1 MSTAR
6 FRSIRLLP
14 VAGLALAIF
23 LGGGA
28 SPSSADDS
36 DIFRFRATPN
46 VLIIVDD
53 SGSMARTYGGTEV
66 GDLDGQTRAAF
77 GGTGTQTSSRVDVAY
92 RVLYQLL
99 NGDNTVPAGLASP
112 YPTQRSHVSPVTAGT
127 DGEKF
132 NLNLTRAD
140 EDAVKLRLGL
150 MIYGPSVTWPSS
162 GSPTFSNIT
171 VPVQINGTDN
181 NLPPFNTS
189 FSSFWNTGI
198 KNNLTPGNNPTPMA
212 RSLEAARRRYFPIAA
227 AGDGSTACR
236 KKFVVL
242 ITDGEDTNAS
252 GGSGNVPKYYG
263 PGGSQP
269 DQTTDTNY
277 GKLGANFNAN
287 GYAGSTNTGQIARN
301 TESISQA
308 KLLADDNVILFVVG
322 IGMKRDGAGNDV
334 PHLKVLRQVLRRMAE
349 QRNIDLTSAEYSTV
363 ASSGDNTAI
372 GAGKAFFA
380 DDATELLAA
389 LQQAFD
395 TIVIQAYSFTAP
407 VVPAVRTT
415 DSNRLYLS
423 TFRPDNPPE
432 TFWEGACKSINLNAD
447 GSVPSDLDAAKNW
460 DAGTGLN
467 SLDSA
472 NRNYSANPRKVY
484 TASVSGS
491 TWTREAFSTSNGWLD
506 NNVLSVPSAEKNN
519 LIDEIVLRS
528 SRPKRLGDIYHST
541 PVVVGAPSQF
551 FSAPGFSSA
560 VGAVDS
566 FRQANA
572 QRQRVIYAGSNDGML
587 HGFNAGTW
595 DTSATPKSYN
605 AGTGEELFAYIPKN
619 LLPVLKNMKVT
630 TTSTH
635 QYMVDSSPKAA
646 DVWLDRNANN
656 VIETPEWKTVIV
668 TGERKGGRGLF
679 ALDITSPQYL
689 GSSNYPVP
697 LWEIDDTVLANLGQT
712 WSEPLIG
719 RVKIREGLVDKDRWV
734 AFVGGGYWPNTTL
747 SANAASGAT
756 SISVVDSTGFPS
768 SGTGIL
774 SIGTGGGITF
784 GSASTTSIAG
794 IPASGSGSITTS
806 HSSGEIVSYSSIGRG
821 FYVVDILLGKV
832 IWKLEASS
840 ASDNAVRYP
849 MTSSPA
855 GVDSDSDGYL
865 NYVYITDLGG
875 QLWRFD
881 VGVPGTFD
889 NTTNLV
895 TAGWSG
901 KRIFSAPTAIPQRA
915 FNKVEVGFD
924 AGFNRWIFFGT
935 GEREKPENPGTGRF
949 YAIRDGN
956 PSSPYTESDLSNFTS
971 VIANTDNTVTGTVT
985 PTQNGW
991 FAVMPNTNEKIL
1003 SDAVLFN
1010 DVLFFTTF
1018 KSETTNL
1025 CGGGGDARLYGLRTS
1040 LAASTGTSNMS
1051 AGAGGL
1057 LPASGTARVRSRLL
1071 DSGGIPS
1078 SPVVSMSVSGAANLY
1093 VGTTNAAR
1101 VQSFTIDSPTTFKR
1115 LRRWKETIGQ

>member
-1 MSTAR
+1 MSNAR

-28 SPSSADDS
+28 PPSSADDS

-46 VLIIVDD
+46 VLVIVDD
-53 SGSMARTYGGTEV
+53 SGSMGRTPGGTNV
-66 GDLDGQTRAAF
+66 GDLDGVTDAGLTA
-77 GGTGTQTSSRVDVAY
+77 GTSTRVDVAY

-99 NGDNTVPAGLASP
+99 NGDNTVPVGLASP
-112 YPTQRSHVSPVTAGT
+112 FPTQRSHVSPDGSGT
-127 DGEKF
+127 DGLKY
-132 NLNLTRAD
+132 NQNLTRAD

-150 MIYGPSVTWPSS
+150 MIYGPNVTWPGS
-162 GSPTFSNIT
+162 GTPTFQYIS
-171 VPVQINGTDN
+171 VPVQINGADN

-189 FSSFWNTGI
+189 YSSFWTSI
-198 KNNLTPGNNPTPMA
+198 KNNLIVGNNPTPMA
-212 RSLEAARRRYFPIAA
+212 RSLEAARTRYFPIAA
-227 AGDGSTACR
+227 TSDGSTACR
-236 KKFVVL
+236 RKFVVL
-242 ITDGEDTNAS
+242 ITDGEDTIAS
-252 GGSGNVPKYYG
+252 GGTGTVPKYYG
-263 PGGSQP
+263 PSGAQP
-269 DQTTDTNY
+269 DATGDTNY
-277 GKLGANFNAN
+277 GKLANFNAN
-287 GYAGSTNTGQIARN
+287 GYPGSANTGQIARN

-308 KLLADDNVILFVVG
+308 KRLGDDNVTLFVVG
-322 IGMKRDGAGNDV
+322 IGMKRDAALNDV

-432 TFWEGACKSINLNAD
+432 TFWEGACKSINLNTD
-447 GSVPSDLDAAKNW
+447 GSIPSDLDAAMNW
-460 DAGTGLN
+460 DAGTKV
-467 SLDSA
+467 DST
-472 NRNYSANPRKVY
+472 NRNYSTNPRKVY

-491 TWTREAFSTSNGWLD
+491 TWTRQNFSTSNSWLD

-519 LIDEIVLRS
+519 LVDTIVLRS
-528 SRPKRLGDIYHST
+528 SRTKRLGDIYHST
-541 PVVVGAPSQF
+541 PVVVGAPSLF

-560 VGAVDS
+560 VGTVDS
-566 FRQANA
+566 FRQANG

-595 DTSATPKSYN
+595 DTSATPKRYN
-605 AGTGEELFAYIPKN
+605 AGTGEELFAYIPNN
-619 LLPVLKNMKVT
+619 LLPSLTNMKVT

-646 DVWLDRNANN
+646 DVWLDSNANN
-656 VIETPEWKTVIV
+656 VIETSEWKTVIV

-679 ALDITSPQYL
+679 ALDVTSPQNL

-697 LWEIDDTVLANLGQT
+697 LWEITNSTVSNFGQT

-719 RVKIREGLVDKDRWV
+719 RVKIQEGSTVKDRWV
-734 AFVGGGYWPNTTL
+734 AFVGGGYWYNTTL
-747 SANAASGAT
+747 SANVAAGAT

-768 SGTGIL
+768 SGTGL

-794 IPASGSGSITTS
+794 IPSSGAGRITTP
-806 HSSGEIVSYSSIGRG
+806 HSLGEIVSYSSIGRG
-821 FYVVDILLGKV
+821 FYVVDILLGKI

-840 ASDNAVRYP
+840 ASDNAVQYP

-865 NYVYITDLGG
+865 NYVYIADLGG

-881 VGVPGTFD
+881 VGPPGTFD

-901 KRIFSAPTAIPQRA
+901 KRIFTAPTAIPQRA
-915 FNKVEVGFD
+915 FNKAEVGFD
-924 AGFNRWIFFGT
+924 AAFNRWIFFGT
-935 GEREKPENPGTGRF
+935 GDREKPENSGTGRF

-956 PSSPYTESDLSNFTS
+956 PSSPYTESNLSDFTS
-971 VIANTDNTVTGTVT
+971 VIANADSTVTGTVAVA

-1003 SDAVLFN
+1003 SDPVLFN

-1025 CGGGGDARLYGLRTS
+1025 CGGGGDARLYGIRTS
-1040 LAASTGTSNMS
+1040 LAASTGTTSMS

-1101 VQSFTIDSPTTFKR
+1101 VQSFTIDAPTTFKR
-1115 LRRWKETIGQ
+1115 LRKWKETIGQ

>member
-1 MSTAR
+1 MSNAR
-6 FRSIRLLP
+6 IRPIRLLP
-14 VAGLALAIF
+14 VAGFALAIL

-28 SPSSADDS
+28 PPSSADDS

-46 VLIIVDD
+46 VLLIVDD

-66 GDLDGQTRAAF
+66 GDLDGSTRAAF

-99 NGDNTVPAGLASP
+99 NGDGSAPGGSLTSP
-112 YPTQRSHVSPVTAGT
+112 FPTQRGHVDNSAGT
-127 DGEKF
+127 TDESY
-132 NLNLTRAD
+132 NNNLTRAD

-150 MIYGPSVTWPSS
+150 MIYGPNVIWPGS
-162 GSPTFSNIT
+162 GSPTYQYIR
-171 VPVQINGTDN
+171 VPVQIIGTDN

-189 FSSFWNTGI
+189 YSSFWNTGI
-198 KNNLTPGNNPTPMA
+198 KGNLTPGNNPTPMA

-227 AGDGSTACR
+227 TGDGSTACR
-236 KKFVVL
+236 KQFVVL
-242 ITDGEDTNAS
+242 ITDGEDTIAS
-252 GGSGNVPKYYG
+252 GGSGVVPKYYG
-263 PGGSQP
+263 SGGSQP
-269 DQTTDTNY
+269 DRTTDANY
-277 GKLGANFNAN
+277 GQNFNAN
-287 GYAGSTNTGQIARN
+287 GFAGSSNTGQKARN

-322 IGMKRDGAGNDV
+322 IGMKRDAAGNDV

-349 QRNIDLTSAEYSTV
+349 QKNIDLTTTEYANV
-363 ASSGDNTAI
+363 ASGTDDITI

-389 LQQAFD
+389 LQLAFD

-432 TFWEGACKSINLNAD
+432 TFWEGACKSINLNSD
-447 GSVPSDLDAAKNW
+447 GSIPADLDAAKNW

-467 SLDSA
+467 SLDSS
-472 NRNYSANPRKVY
+472 NRNYSMNPRKVY

-491 TWTREAFSTSNGWLD
+491 TWTRQAFSTSNAWLD

-541 PVVVGAPSQF
+541 PVVVGAPSLF

-560 VGAVDS
+560 VGTVDS
-566 FRQANA
+566 FRQANSR
-572 QRQRVIYAGSNDGML
+572 RQRVIYAGSNDGML

-595 DTSATPKSYN
+595 DTSVIPNGYN
-605 AGTGEELFAYIPKN
+605 AGTGEELFAYIPNN
-619 LLPVLKNMKVT
+619 LLPSLRNMKVT

-646 DVWLDRNANN
+646 DVWLDSNANN

-689 GSSNYPVP
+689 GSSSFPVP
-697 LWEIDDTVLANLGQT
+697 MWEIDNTVLTNLGQT
-712 WSEPLIG
+712 WSEPLIS
-719 RVKIREGLVDKDRWV
+719 RVKIRDGGVDKDRWV
-734 AFVGGGYWPNTTL
+734 AFVGGGYWHTTTL
-747 SANAASGAT
+747 TSNPAAGAT

-768 SGTGIL
+768 SGTGVL
-774 SIGTGGGITF
+774 SIGTERGITF

-794 IPASGSGSITTS
+794 IPASGAGSITAS
-806 HSSGEIVSYSSIGRG
+806 HSSGEIVSYSSIARG
-821 FYVVDILLGKV
+821 FYVVDIKLGKV

-840 ASDNAVRYP
+840 ASDDAVQYP

-865 NYVYITDLGG
+865 NYVYLPDLGG

-881 VGVPGTFD
+881 FGVPGTFD
-889 NTTNLV
+889 NTANLV

-901 KRIFSAPTAIPQRA
+901 KRIFTAPTAIPQRA
-915 FNKVEVGFD
+915 FNKAEVGFD

-956 PSSPYTESDLSNFTS
+956 PSSPYTESNLSNFDN
-971 VIANTDNTVTGTVT
+971 VIANTDGTVNGTVT

-991 FAVMPNTNEKIL
+991 FAVLPNTNEKVL
-1003 SDAVLFN
+1003 SDPVLFN

-1025 CGGGGDARLYGLRTS
+1025 CGGGGDARLYGIRTS
-1040 LAASTGTSNMS
+1040 LASSTGTTSMS

-1101 VQSFTIDSPTTFKR
+1101 VQSFTIDAPATFKR
-1115 LRRWKETIGQ
+1115 LRKWKETIGE

>member
-6 FRSIRLLP
+6 FRSIRLLH
-14 VAGLALAIF
+14 VAGLALAIV

-53 SGSMARTYGGTEV
+53 SGSMGRTSGGTNV
-66 GDLDGQTRAAF
+66 GDLDGATDTSAGLTA
-77 GGTGTQTSSRVDVAY
+77 GASSRVDVAY

-99 NGDNTVPAGLASP
+99 NGDNTVPVGLASP
-112 YPTQRSHVSPVTAGT
+112 FPTQRSHVSPDGSGT
-127 DGEKF
+127 DGLKY
-132 NLNLTRAD
+132 NQNLTRAD

-171 VPVQINGTDN
+171 VPVQINGADN
-181 NLPPFNTS
+181 NLPPFTTS
-189 FSSFWNTGI
+189 SSSLWTSI

-236 KKFVVL
+236 KLFVVL
-242 ITDGEDTNAS
+242 ITDGEDTIAS
-252 GGSGNVPKYYG
+252 GGGGNVPKYYG
-263 PGGSQP
+263 PGGNQP

-277 GKLGANFNAN
+277 GKLANFNAN

-308 KLLADDNVILFVVG
+308 KLLADDNVTLFVVG

-349 QRNIDLTSAEYSTV
+349 QRNIDLTSSEYSTV
-363 ASSGDNTAI
+363 ASSGDNTAL

-432 TFWEGACKSINLNAD
+432 TFWEGACKSINLNTD

-460 DAGTGLN
+460 DAGTGLK

-472 NRNYSANPRKVY
+472 NRNYSTNPRKVY

-491 TWTREAFSTSNGWLD
+491 TWTRQAFSTSNGWLD

-519 LIDEIVLRS
+519 LIDDIVLRS
-528 SRPKRLGDIYHST
+528 SRTKRLGDIYHST

-551 FSAPGFSSA
+551 FSAPGFSTA
-560 VGAVDS
+560 VGGANS
-566 FRQANA
+566 FRTANVE
-572 QRQRVIYAGSNDGML
+572 RQRVIYAGSNDGML

-595 DTSATPKSYN
+595 DPLVTPKRYN

-619 LLPVLKNMKVT
+619 LLPSLKNMKVT

-635 QYMVDSSPKAA
+635 QYLVDSSPKAA
-646 DVWLDRNANN
+646 DVWLDGNANN
-656 VIETPEWKTVIV
+656 VMETSEWKTVIV

-679 ALDITSPQYL
+679 ALDITSPQNL
-689 GSSNYPVP
+689 GSSSYPVP
-697 LWEIDDTVLANLGQT
+697 LWEIDNTVLTNLGQT

-719 RVKIREGLVDKDRWV
+719 RVKIREGGVDKDRWV
-734 AFVGGGYWPNTTL
+734 AIVGGGYWHSTTL
-747 SANAASGAT
+747 SAGAAAGAT
-756 SISVVDSTGFPS
+756 SISVVDSTGFQT
-768 SGTGIL
+768 SGAGIL
-774 SIGTGGGITF
+774 SIGTESGINYGSTSTTTISGISGITNPH
-784 GSASTTSIAG
+784 TAG
-794 IPASGSGSITTS
+794 ELVT
-806 HSSGEIVSYSSIGRG
+806 YSSIAKG
-821 FYVVDILLGKV
+821 FYVIDIKLGSV
-832 IWKLEASS
+832 IWKLDA
-840 ASDNAVRYP
+840 ADNTSVRYP
-849 MTSSPA
+849 MTSSPT
-855 GVDSDSDGYL
+855 GVDSDGDGYL
-865 NYVYITDLGG
+865 NYVYIVDLGG

-881 VGVPGTFD
+881 VGTPGTFD

-901 KRIFSAPTAIPQRA
+901 KRIFTAPTAIPQRA
-915 FNKVEVGFD
+915 FHKVEVGFD

-935 GEREKPENPGTGRF
+935 GDREKPENDGTGRI

-956 PSSPYTESDLSNFTS
+956 PSSPYTESNLSDFTS
-971 VIANTDNTVTGTVT
+971 VIANATATVTGTVT

-991 FAVMPNTNEKIL
+991 WAAMPNANEKIL
-1003 SDAVLFN
+1003 SDPALFN

-1025 CGGGGDARLYGLRTS
+1025 CGGGGDARLYGIRTS
-1040 LAASTGTSNMS
+1040 LAAYTGATDMS
-1051 AGAGGL
+1051 AGAGAL
-1057 LPASGTARVRSRLL
+1057 LPASGTTRVRSRLL

-1078 SPVVSMSVSGAANLY
+1078 SPVVSMSASGGASLY

-1101 VQSFTIDSPTTFKR
+1101 VQSFSIDAPTTFKR
-1115 LRRWKETIGQ
+1115 LRKWKETIGQ